1 MPQSLFIID
10 LHYLAPLEKLDE
22 AMEAHVLFLDGH
34 YKHGNFITS
43 GRKVPRTGGIIIASA
58 GSKNEVEEWM
68 QEDPFC
74 KLGLSSFIITEFLAS
89 QSNPGFKKLL
99 KDLNLRTK

>member
-34 YKHGNFITS
+34 YNMEI
-43 GRKVPRTGGIIIASA
+43 
-58 GSKNEVEEWM
+58 
-68 QEDPFC
+68 
-74 KLGLSSFIITEFLAS
+74 LSLPAERFRAPAE
-89 QSNPGFKKLL
+89 
-99 KDLNLRTK
+99 

>member
-22 AMEAHVLFLDGH
+22 AMEAHIEFLNEH
-34 YKHGNFITS
+34 YKNGNFITS
-43 GRKVPRTGGIIIASA
+43 GRKVPRNGGIIIASA

-68 QEDPFC
+68 QEDPFY
-74 KLGLSSFIITEFLAS
+74 KLGLSSFTVTEFLTS

-99 KDLNLRTK
+99 KDLNLHTK